1 MSKVVTYL
9 GKVDDA
15 KFETLRKKHDPPVSR
30 YKLAQKF
37 IKEGIENH
45 EEKK

>member
-9 GKVDDA
+9 SDVDDG
-15 KFETLRKKHDPPVSR
+15 KFEKVRKQQNPPVSR

-37 IKEGIENH
+37 IKEGIKNH
-45 EEKK
+45 EEK

>member
-1 MSKVVTYL
+1 MSKIITYL
-9 GKVDDA
+9 SKADDG
-15 KFETLRKKHDPPVSR
+15 KFEQVRKKQNPPVSR

-45 EEKK
+45 EQK